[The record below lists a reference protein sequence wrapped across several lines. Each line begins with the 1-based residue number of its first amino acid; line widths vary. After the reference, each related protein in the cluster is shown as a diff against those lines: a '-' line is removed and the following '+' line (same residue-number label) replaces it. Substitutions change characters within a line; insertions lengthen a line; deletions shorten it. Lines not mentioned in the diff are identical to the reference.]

1 MSLCLPHLSSTSQ
14 IYIYNTASLHN
25 CRAPSVLKDRQIRN
39 GCRCKKILKQ
49 QFIKVEHGYVCS
61 VSTLSN
67 LDLKRKCA
75 RGLAIEAVEIRH
87 CARQDNFRSNLPS
100 STISQVKM
108 RAIVL
113 RILQYHKCANNN
125 STYQDKVHDWFSR
138 A

>member
-1 MSLCLPHLSSTSQ
+1 M
-14 IYIYNTASLHN
+14 
-25 CRAPSVLKDRQIRN
+25 LKDRQIRN
-39 GCRCKKILKQ
+39 ECRCKKILKQ

-67 LDLKRKCA
+67 PGPQEKVRT
-75 RGLAIEAVEIRH
+75 GLAIEAVEIRH

-113 RILQYHKCANNN
+113 RILQYHKCANN
-125 STYQDKVHDWFSR
+125 STYHRIRCMTGSPGPEVNQQPKNQ
-138 A
+138 